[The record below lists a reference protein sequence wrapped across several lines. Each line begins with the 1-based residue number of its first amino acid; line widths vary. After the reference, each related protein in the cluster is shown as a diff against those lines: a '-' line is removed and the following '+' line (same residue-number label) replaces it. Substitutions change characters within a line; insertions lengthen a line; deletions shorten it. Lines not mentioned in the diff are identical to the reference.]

1 MDHLHTQTQ
10 SSASLEHEFI
20 EFFVHLAGMLSL
32 PKSVGEIYGLLYAT
46 PAAIPFE
53 EIQNRLKISKGSVSQ
68 GLRFLR
74 SLGAVQ
80 VRYVSGDRRDHY
92 QAETS
97 LRRLA
102 EGFLRDRIQPH
113 LDSGQQRLQTME
125 QLLDPT
131 DPHHEHY
138 QSALNSL
145 KSWSNRARLLMPL
158 VKRVVKS

>member
-1 MDHLHTQTQ
+1 
-10 SSASLEHEFI
+10 
-20 EFFVHLAGMLSL
+20 MLSL

-46 PAAIPFE
+46 PDPIPFD
-53 EIQNRLKISKGSVSQ
+53 EIQQRLNISKGSVSQ

-80 VRYVSGDRRDHY
+80 VRYMAGDRRDHY

-113 LDSGQQRLQTME
+113 LDNGHNRLQTME
-125 QLLDPT
+125 QMLNPDH
-131 DPHHEHY
+131 PHHEHY

-145 KSWSNRARLLMPL
+145 KTWSHRARLLMPL